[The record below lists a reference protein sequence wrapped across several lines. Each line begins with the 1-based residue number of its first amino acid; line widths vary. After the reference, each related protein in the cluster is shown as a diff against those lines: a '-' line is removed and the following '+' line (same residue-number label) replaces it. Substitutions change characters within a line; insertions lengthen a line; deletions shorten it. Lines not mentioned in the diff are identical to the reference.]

1 MGKLIADRAYQRLLD
16 LVASIDFRARA
27 GPPARRPRSCCSVRP
42 LALIVWDLNR
52 RDVGGTVESAP
63 LRKWSALRAIVIDL
77 RIV

>member
-52 RDVGGTVESAP
+52 ETSAAQSS
-63 LRKWSALRAIVIDL
+63 LTHCGSGRL
-77 RIV
+77 